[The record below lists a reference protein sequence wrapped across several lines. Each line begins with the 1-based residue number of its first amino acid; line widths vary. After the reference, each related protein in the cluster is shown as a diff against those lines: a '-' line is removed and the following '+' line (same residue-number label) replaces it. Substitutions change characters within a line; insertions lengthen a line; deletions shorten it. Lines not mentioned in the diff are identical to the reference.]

1 MIPSDE
7 TTVRKNIQIL
17 HGDDTFSIQR
27 EIRQAAQQLSS
38 TFDAGMNTLRLDG
51 KTASLE
57 EISTAVTTLPFF
69 GGDRLVILEPLPAKL
84 DKSRQE
90 KFIKILDGVPE
101 STILL
106 MVVEDHPRWRKDGSD
121 WQRSWDVLN
130 SAHWLT
136 KWSKDRPNV
145 SIQSFP
151 LPDAREMDAWVQKE
165 AAAQGGKFSAEGAH
179 ELAQSIGNDTSI
191 ASQEIGKLLMYV
203 NGARPVTREDVI
215 LLVSDAG
222 SSDVFSML
230 DAMVEGRTREAQQM
244 LHRQLDDTPPEVI
257 LGAVIHRFRQLI
269 QVREALDAGDDL
281 RGLIAQRV
289 VFAGKQADRATNQAH
304 RYSMQELKR
313 IYRRLLEL
321 DIQSKTSQLDL
332 ASSLEVLV
340 VEMGEK

>member
-1 MIPSDE
+1 LTLPEDSSA
-7 TTVRKNIQIL
+7 RRNFQIL

-27 EIRQAAQQLSS
+27 EIRRVVQQLSS
-38 TFDAGMNTLRLDG
+38 DFDAGMNTLRLDG
-51 KTASLE
+51 KSASLE

-90 KFIKILDGVPE
+90 KLIKILDGVPE

-106 MVVEDHPRWRKDGSD
+106 MVVEDHQRWRKEGSD
-121 WQRSWDVLN
+121 WQRSWDILT
-130 SAHWLT
+130 SAHWLMN
-136 KWSKDRPNV
+136 WSKDRPNV

-151 LPDAREMDAWVQKE
+151 LPDSREMDAWIQKE
-165 AAAQGGKFSAEGAH
+165 AAAQGGKFSGEAAH

-191 ASQEIGKLLMYV
+191 ASQEIGKLLIYV
-203 NGARPVTREDVI
+203 NGARPVSREDVI

-269 QVREALDAGDDL
+269 QVREALDAGEDL

-289 VFAGKQADRATNQAH
+289 VFAGKQAEKTTNQAR
-304 RYSMQELKR
+304 RYSMRELKQV
-313 IYRRLLEL
+313 YRRLLEL